1 MSIPILHVKSEEI
14 DNTEKRRKY
23 KISIIGCGRN
33 GVLHA
38 YLFAEAGFKI
48 ICVDANRAV
57 VNNLAKGKT
66 PFLRRK
72 IEPLLK
78 KHVRNGCL
86 SATNDVEKA
95 VAQSD
100 VILITTRAEIDRKKK
115 VNYLDLEKTCKHV
128 GSSLQ
133 RGSLIII
140 MSIIGPTA
148 AEGLI
153 RENLEN
159 TSGFKAGVDFGL
171 AFSPVRRVDEQTPEK
186 LAECKRIV
194 AATDKVSLN
203 AASTVLGTITKEGVV
218 ETSDVKTAEA
228 ATLFEAVHHYTSI
241 ALANELARFCE
252 KARIDYLKAREI
264 AEASACSL
272 LVLPTV
278 IGGSIR
284 DKPYLLLDEAENLG
298 VRLRIPVI
306 AREINEELLKHVVGL
321 IREALRSC
329 GKTLRRANISLLGI
343 SQMPNMK
350 DTPKVSSKELTK
362 ILEAKGAKVSLYD
375 PYLSAG
381 ELIDLG
387 YPLKKNIRNT
397 MEIVDCIV
405 ILTGHDRFK
414 RLNLKKLKIMARM
427 PAAIVD
433 LEGIINPEKVEK
445 EGLVYRGLGRGVWTK

>member
-1 MSIPILHVKSEEI
+1 MSIPILHVKPEEI
-14 DNTEKRRKY
+14 DNTEKRRRY
-23 KISIIGCGRN
+23 KICIIGCGRN

-57 VNNLAKGKT
+57 VSNLAKGKT

-100 VILITTRAEIDRKKK
+100 VILIMTRAEIDRKKK

-128 GSSLQ
+128 GSSLR

-171 AFSPVRRVDEQTPEK
+171 AFSPVRRVDEQTPER
-186 LAECKRIV
+186 LAECKRIA
-194 AATDKVSLN
+194 AATDKDSLN

-252 KARIDYLKAREI
+252 KAHIDYLKAREI

-278 IGGSIR
+278 VGGSIR
-284 DKPYLLLDEAENLG
+284 D
-298 VRLRIPVI
+298 
-306 AREINEELLKHVVGL
+306 
-321 IREALRSC
+321 
-329 GKTLRRANISLLGI
+329 
-343 SQMPNMK
+343 
-350 DTPKVSSKELTK
+350 
-362 ILEAKGAKVSLYD
+362 
-375 PYLSAG
+375 
-381 ELIDLG
+381 
-387 YPLKKNIRNT
+387 
-397 MEIVDCIV
+397 
-405 ILTGHDRFK
+405 
-414 RLNLKKLKIMARM
+414 
-427 PAAIVD
+427 
-433 LEGIINPEKVEK
+433 
-445 EGLVYRGLGRGVWTK
+445 